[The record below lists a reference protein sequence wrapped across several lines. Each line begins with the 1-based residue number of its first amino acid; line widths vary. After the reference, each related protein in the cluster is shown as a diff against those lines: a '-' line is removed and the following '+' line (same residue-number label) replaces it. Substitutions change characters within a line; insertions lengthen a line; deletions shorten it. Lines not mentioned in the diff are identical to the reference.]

1 MEFVI
6 KEYENYIESEILPL
20 YKSVGWINYTNNS
33 KMLKEAYNHS
43 LKIYAAYV
51 NDSLAGI
58 IRIVGDGFSVI
69 FIQDLLVKPEYQRKG
84 IGTALI
90 KKVLTEYKYV
100 YQIHLMTDNNEKSVR
115 FYKSAGFLMD
125 EDINCRSFSV
135 YNT

>member
-20 YKSVGWINYTNNS
+20 YKSVGWINYTNNP

-58 IRIVGDGFSVI
+58 IRVVGDGFSVI

-90 KKVLTEYKYV
+90 KKVLTEYKSV

>member
-20 YKSVGWINYTNNS
+20 YKSVEWINYTNNP
-33 KMLKEAYNHS
+33 KMLKEAYNNS
-43 LKIYAAYV
+43 LKIYAAYI
-51 NDSLAGI
+51 NDSLVGI
-58 IRIVGDGFSVI
+58 IRVVGDGFSVI

-90 KKVLTEYKYV
+90 KKVLTEYKSV